1 MVRSVAYMAAVGL
14 GVIRAK
20 RMVTS
25 SYRSMRKLMTI
36 HKARVYAKS
45 IVMLRDSDGFTTAI
59 YYLDRYYPL
68 EVTGSH
74 CMPSGTLLS
83 KTTQSLWHLMGNW
96 TCGPVLDS
104 NHHKSCTYSVIVVTE
119 DRVLDKQ
126 DDINTKLLDN
136 SHLPP
141 EVVSEIYERDEI
153 LNKTVR
159 RIGGKLGY
167 MSILSLSAA
176 SKVEKNLDYIRAE
189 YSRIEERARWMR
201 KGRWH

>member
-1 MVRSVAYMAAVGL
+1 MAAVVL

-74 CMPSGTLLS
+74 CMPSGALLS
-83 KTTQSLWHLMGNW
+83 KTTQSLWHLMGNG

-159 RIGGKLGY
+159 RIGGKLSY

-176 SKVEKNLDYIRAE
+176 SKVEQNLDYIRAE
-189 YSRIEERARWMR
+189 YSRIEERARRMR

>member
-1 MVRSVAYMAAVGL
+1 MVRSVAYMAAVVL

-45 IVMLRDSDGFTTAI
+45 IVMLRDSDGFTPAI
-59 YYLDRYYPL
+59 YYLDSYYPL

-74 CMPSGTLLS
+74 CMPSGALLS
-83 KTTQSLWHLMGNW
+83 KTTQSLWHLMGNG

-104 NHHKSCTYSVIVVTE
+104 KRHKSCTYSVIVVTE
-119 DRVLDKQ
+119 DRVLDEH

-159 RIGGKLGY
+159 RIGGKLSY

-176 SKVEKNLDYIRAE
+176 SRVEKNLDDIRAE
-189 YSRIEERARWMR
+189 YSHIEERARRMR
-201 KGRWH
+201 KGRCH

>member
-1 MVRSVAYMAAVGL
+1 MVRSVAYMAAVVL

-36 HKARVYAKS
+36 HKAKVYAKS

-59 YYLDRYYPL
+59 YYLDSYYPL

-74 CMPSGTLLS
+74 CMPSGALLS
-83 KTTQSLWHLMGNW
+83 KTTQSLWHLMGNG

-104 NHHKSCTYSVIVVTE
+104 NHHKTCTYSVIVVTE
-119 DRVLDKQ
+119 DRVLDNQ

-159 RIGGKLGY
+159 RIEGKLSY

-189 YSRIEERARWMR
+189 YSRIEERARRMR

>member
-1 MVRSVAYMAAVGL
+1 MVRSVAYMAAVVL

-36 HKARVYAKS
+36 HKAKVYAKS

-74 CMPSGTLLS
+74 CMPSGALLS
-83 KTTQSLWHLMGNW
+83 KTTQSLWHLMGNGV
-96 TCGPVLDS
+96 CGPVLDS
-104 NHHKSCTYSVIVVTE
+104 KHHKSCTYSVIVVTE

-176 SKVEKNLDYIRAE
+176 SRVEKNLDSILAE
-189 YSRIEERARWMR
+189 YSRIETRARKMR

>member
-1 MVRSVAYMAAVGL
+1 MVRSVAYMAAVVL

-74 CMPSGTLLS
+74 CMPSGALLS
-83 KTTQSLWHLMGNW
+83 KTTQSLWHLMGNG

-159 RIGGKLGY
+159 RIGGKLSY

-176 SKVEKNLDYIRAE
+176 SKVEQNLDYIRAE
-189 YSRIEERARWMR
+189 YSRIEERARRMR

>member
-1 MVRSVAYMAAVGL
+1 MVRSVAYMAAVVL

-74 CMPSGTLLS
+74 CMPSGALLS
-83 KTTQSLWHLMGNW
+83 KTTQSLWHLMGNG

-104 NHHKSCTYSVIVVTE
+104 NHHKACTYSVIVVTE
-119 DRVLDKQ
+119 DRVDCC
-126 DDINTKLLDN
+126 
-136 SHLPP
+136 
-141 EVVSEIYERDEI
+141 
-153 LNKTVR
+153 
-159 RIGGKLGY
+159 
-167 MSILSLSAA
+167 
-176 SKVEKNLDYIRAE
+176 
-189 YSRIEERARWMR
+189 
-201 KGRWH
+201 

>member
-1 MVRSVAYMAAVGL
+1 MVRSVAYMAAVVL

-36 HKARVYAKS
+36 HKAKVYAKS

-59 YYLDRYYPL
+59 YYLGRYYPL

-74 CMPSGTLLS
+74 CMPSGALLS
-83 KTTQSLWHLMGNW
+83 KTTQSLWHLMGNG

-159 RIGGKLGY
+159 RIGGKLSY

-189 YSRIEERARWMR
+189 YSRIEERARRMR

>member
-1 MVRSVAYMAAVGL
+1 MVRSVAYMAAVVL

-74 CMPSGTLLS
+74 CMPSSALLS
-83 KTTQSLWHLMGNW
+83 KTTQSLWHLMGNG

-104 NHHKSCTYSVIVVTE
+104 NHHKTCTYSS
-119 DRVLDKQ
+119 KSAS
-126 DDINTKLLDN
+126 NTSLTYWSTFSAGIWATFIFLLGDTAK
-136 SHLPP
+136 
-141 EVVSEIYERDEI
+141 I
-153 LNKTVR
+153 LFS
-159 RIGGKLGY
+159 LY
-167 MSILSLSAA
+167 SI
-176 SKVEKNLDYIRAE
+176 
-189 YSRIEERARWMR
+189 
-201 KGRWH
+201 